1 MTQPSLQ
8 RDIFG
13 TLASG
18 EAVHAVTL
26 TNAAGMSVRII
37 SYGASIQSVCVPDA
51 KGNFADVTTG
61 YADIAEYVAQRQY
74 FGATV
79 GRVANRIAGA
89 RFDLDGKVY
98 SVPANDGVHSL
109 HGGDVGFD
117 KVNWTITACDEEA
130 LSVTLS
136 HVSPDGDQGY
146 PGILTVTATYQLHP
160 DNALSVHY
168 EAVTDAPTCVNLTN
182 HAYWHLGGEGAAYDA
197 MDHVLTIAA
206 EQYLPVDAALIP
218 TGERRSVVA
227 TPLDFREPMPISKY
241 VRSNTDIQLTHGG
254 GYDHNWIM
262 GAQVTSEPR
271 LMAHLE
277 DPVSGRTM
285 TLLSNQPGL
294 QFYSGNFF
302 DGTTSGK
309 AGKSYGIGDAIA
321 LEPQMFP
328 DALNQPSF
336 ASIVLRPGQIYSNVI
351 MWRFGVSPLFSSN
364 INR

>member
-1 MTQPSLQ
+1 MIKSSLQ
-8 RDIFG
+8 RAIFG
-13 TLASG
+13 TLADG
-18 EAVHAVTL
+18 EAVHAITL
-26 TNAAGMSVRII
+26 TNVAGMSVRII

-51 KGNFADVTTG
+51 NGQFADVTTG
-61 YADIAEYVAQRQY
+61 YGNIDQYVAQPQY

-89 RFDLDGKVY
+89 RFELDGKGY

-117 KVNWTITACDEEA
+117 KVNWTVTACDEEA

-136 HVSPDGDQGY
+136 HISPDGDQGY
-146 PGILTVTATYQLHP
+146 PGTLKVTATYQLHP

-168 EAVTDAPTCVNLTN
+168 QAATDAPTCVNLSN
-182 HAYWHLGGEGAAYDA
+182 HAYWHLGGEGASYDA

-206 EQYLPVDAALIP
+206 EQFLPVDATLIP

-227 TPLDFREPMPISKY
+227 TPFDFREPMPISKY
-241 VRSNTDIQLTHGG
+241 VRSNTDIQLTHGS

-262 GAQVTSEPR
+262 GAEITSEPR

-302 DGTTSGK
+302 DRTTSGK
-309 AGKSYGIGDAIA
+309 SGKSYGVGDAIA

-328 DALNQPSF
+328 DAPNQLSF
-336 ASIVLRPGQIYSNVI
+336 ASIVLRPGQIYSNMI
-351 MWRFGVSPLFSSN
+351 IWRFGMSTPQTA
-364 INR
+364 

>member
-1 MTQPSLQ
+1 MTKSSLQ

-13 TLASG
+13 TLDSG

-26 TNAAGMSVRII
+26 TNAAGTSVRII
-37 SYGASIQSVCVPDA
+37 SYGAAIQSVCVPDA
-51 KGNFADVTTG
+51 NGNFADVTTG
-61 YADIAEYVAQRQY
+61 YANIEEYVAQRQY

-89 RFDLDGKVY
+89 HFELDGKVY
-98 SVPANDGVHSL
+98 SVPANDGTHSL

-117 KVNWTITACDEEA
+117 KVNWTITDCDEEA

-136 HVSPDGDQGY
+136 HMSPDGDQGY
-146 PGILTVTATYQLHP
+146 PGTLTVTATYQLHP

-168 EAVTDAPTCVNLTN
+168 QAVTDAPTCVNLSN

-206 EQYLPVDAALIP
+206 EQYLPVDATLIP

-227 TPLDFREPMPISKY
+227 TPFDFRKPMAISKH
-241 VRSNTDIQLTHGG
+241 VRSNTDIQLTHGS
-254 GYDHNWIM
+254 GYDHNWIID
-262 GAQVTSEPR
+262 GEAASEPR

-302 DGTTSGK
+302 DGTASGK
-309 AGKSYGIGDAIA
+309 AGKSYGIGAAIA

-336 ASIVLRPGQIYSNVI
+336 ASIVLRPGQIYSNMI
-351 MWRFGVSPLFSSN
+351 MWRFGIGRLFFPN
-364 INR
+364 MNA